1 MTCDRV
7 YSSFGCTQQM
17 MIAEGR
23 PLDVVIVFP
32 GSAHPSAR
40 VLPSGDVDRWPES
53 LFGEDFEDVRA
64 RWRAQA

>member
-1 MTCDRV
+1 
-7 YSSFGCTQQM
+7 M

-40 VLPSGDVDRWPES
+40 VLPSGDVDRWPEG
-53 LFGEDFEDVRA
+53 LFEEDFEDVRA
-64 RWRAQA
+64 MRRAQA